1 MQAGIKRRGGSAAGS
16 FGSRVDRAAML
27 VLAMG
32 LDEAPRLLN
41 RLPPGDA
48 QRVGA
53 AVAALRPG
61 MRSGIL
67 AGRVNLVIADFLESV
82 SDDADGAEAFM
93 KRLFDGAAPRAAGRS
108 RFRRLLGHSRVRRRL
123 RSLLGQSHAA
133 AGGARHE

>member
-1 MQAGIKRRGGSAAGS
+1 
-16 FGSRVDRAAML
+16 ML

-41 RLPPGDA
+41 RLPPSDA

-67 AGRVNLVIADFLESV
+67 AGRVNLVIAEFLESV

-93 KRLFDGAAPRAAGRS
+93 KRLFDGAAPGAAGRP
-108 RFRRLLGHSRVRRRL
+108 RFGRLLGHSRVRLRL
-123 RSLLGQSHAA
+123 RALLRQSHGA
-133 AGGARHE
+133 AGRGAP